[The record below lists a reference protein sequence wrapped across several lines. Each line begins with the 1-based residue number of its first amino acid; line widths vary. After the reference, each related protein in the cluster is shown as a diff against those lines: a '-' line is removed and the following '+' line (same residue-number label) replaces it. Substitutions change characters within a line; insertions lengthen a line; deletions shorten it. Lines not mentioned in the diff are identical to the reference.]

1 MGVSSTA
8 RLPSLGAQSIPPL
21 FSHLQHSSNAK
32 VVARWSITIR
42 SFRAVPV
49 PTNAWPSPNQYDSNF
64 SLTSLDNDSS
74 SSNGQNA
81 ASTSTSSAAAGGS
94 TFGSGGGAGSS
105 ASGAPPL
112 TKPRTM
118 WQVQLSDHPG
128 VVFVVVEDTGR
139 ASRAKVWRDWELSTK
154 KWRKQKR
161 REIAA
166 RRTKEEQTESDKQQM
181 QGEVVGDTGSEE
193 KKVGKI
199 ENEGSGVPMDEDAPA
214 SLDAQ
219 ADAKTDVVSTE
230 SQLPSG
236 PSADRQRSGAP
247 APAGEATEQEPIE
260 PAGPKP
266 KLRLPS
272 HTRYTV
278 SAITSSM
285 SAMLSGL
292 NLPPPHGAPV
302 GTAGPGAWVP
312 RGAAVSI
319 EGLVLEINS
328 QSLNALPGISP
339 ALASLSNTEDA
350 AAGSGSGGVDWRVRV
365 GSVVGGGRRSA
376 GAIVEAEFL
385 PASTISPTS
394 KFMNDFLLSLFPA
407 GLVPAQPS
415 ASAAAPGMP
424 NVNGMRGNAGA
435 SQAGSTTAVPGVN
448 NASSATNGSIAGTV
462 IGATASGF
470 SYIIGGGAGATPP
483 NRNLNLPVVSDQL
496 WEEVVP
502 RSGEGWVRRIS
513 KRSRKMALAA
523 RALRRQRKNAA
534 ESSSGQNGRT
544 ADVQDAQTDAFGWHT
559 FGSDDEAETK
569 ATAPTN
575 GHTPDEDDGSLF
587 TSDSEVEA
595 TLDSSTSAVARA
607 GGLTGTA
614 VTMQQGDQGEDDDD
628 DDDDRPLGAP
638 AWSSSNRPAATAAN
652 PNVVPPTVAAAPS
665 TAKKE
670 HTVQLIFQGLQS
682 DADDTESTEDGWSG
696 IERGRR
702 IAFQYVQML
711 RAEGII

>member
-64 SLTSLDNDSS
+64 SLTSLDDDPS
-74 SSNGQNA
+74 SSNVPNA
-81 ASTSTSSAAAGGS
+81 ASASTSSAAAGGS
-94 TFGSGGGAGSS
+94 TLGLGGGAGSS

-166 RRTKEEQTESDKQQM
+166 RRKKEEQTEAEKPTM
-181 QGEVVGDTGSEE
+181 QGENGNSIVAEE
-193 KKVGKI
+193 RADKI
-199 ENEGSGVPMDEDAPA
+199 ETEASGVPMDEDAPS
-214 SLDAQ
+214 SLDPQ
-219 ADAKTDVVSTE
+219 GDARIDAVSTE

-236 PSADRQRSGAP
+236 PSADSQPSEAP
-247 APAGEATEQEPIE
+247 APAGEQTEQESVE

-285 SAMLSGL
+285 AAMLSGL

-339 ALASLSNTEDA
+339 ALASLSNTDDA
-350 AAGSGSGGVDWRVRV
+350 GVAGSSGGVDWRVRV

-394 KFMNDFLLSLFPA
+394 KFMNDFLFSLFPA

-415 ASAAAPGMP
+415 APVAAVGMP
-424 NVNGMRGNAGA
+424 NVTGNAGA
-435 SQAGSTTAVPGVN
+435 PQAGSGMAVPGVN
-448 NASSATNGSIAGTV
+448 NPSLGLASATNGNIT
-462 IGATASGF
+462 GAVGGASGTEF
-470 SYIIGGGAGATPP
+470 SYTIGGGAGATPP

-513 KRSRKMALAA
+513 KRSRKMAIAA
-523 RALRRQRKNAA
+523 RTLRRQRKNAG
-534 ESSSGQNGRT
+534 ESSSGPNGRM
-544 ADVQDAQTDAFGWHT
+544 AEVKDAQTDAFGWHM
-559 FGSDDEAETK
+559 FGSDDEADPK
-569 ATAPTN
+569 ATAPIN
-575 GHTPDEDDGSLF
+575 GHSLDEDNESLYS
-587 TSDSEVEA
+587 SDSEVEA
-595 TLDSSTSAVARA
+595 TPDSASNAVACA

-628 DDDDRPLGAP
+628 EDDDRPLGAP
-638 AWSSSNRPAATAAN
+638 AWSSSNRPAAAAST
-652 PNVVPPTVAAAPS
+652 PNVVPPAAVAPS
-665 TAKKE
+665 VAKKE

-682 DADDTESTEDGWSG
+682 DADDTEGAEDGWSG